1 MIARRQSHRTWCRRE
16 RIRSVSQLSCSSRKV
31 ALCSKFRPLWTR
43 VKLSHR
49 VTSDISLLGLPPI
62 NSPHPPT
69 IRDGKQVAP
78 LKISSIPR
86 KKTREKIHSPRAE
99 LSKFTET

>member
-1 MIARRQSHRTWCRRE
+1 MIAQRQSHRTWCHRE

-31 ALCSKFRPLWTR
+31 AELMKFRPLWTR

-49 VTSDISLLGLPPI
+49 VTSDISPLGSPPI

-69 IRDGKQVAP
+69 IWAGCSTEDSEHP
-78 LKISSIPR
+78 
-86 KKTREKIHSPRAE
+86 TRENPRDNQSPRAE
-99 LSKFTET
+99 LSKSLRLRV